1 MKTIYIFL
9 IILFFILIITCICY
23 YRYQKKDSICEKYDT
38 ENIYNNFKQSL
49 SKINKQ
55 VRKGVFEYY
64 KANDDVKNWI
74 MNILNNNCKVVL
86 NSNLYYGHPDLEF
99 NYSHTMSDKII
110 LSNNDYNTLVDDYN
124 NNNKDVLF
132 GVGSTIVH
140 ESMHVDQRY
149 NYDEYK
155 ELYKKWG
162 YIFVDKIHNF
172 KQILETKRQN
182 PDADDNDVLW
192 FNKGKYYFI
201 NCFYDRENVNA
212 RVVNRLVYTIV
223 KENGKYVYK
232 GEKPMS
238 LNNLYDYNRYFGNLF
253 NNYTPN
259 EICAEYNE
267 YYYKEMCL
275 NIPITLNTVGYNVF
289 KNWYKQ
295 YLNKI

>member
-9 IILFFILIITCICY
+9 IILFFILIITCICC
-23 YRYQKKDSICEKYDT
+23 YRYRKKDSICEKYDT

-74 MNILNNNCKVVL
+74 MNILNKNCKVVL

-124 NNNKDVLF
+124 NNNVDVLF

-155 ELYKKWG
+155 QLYKMWG

-192 FNKGKYYFI
+192 VNKGKYYFI

-232 GEKPMS
+232 GEEPVS